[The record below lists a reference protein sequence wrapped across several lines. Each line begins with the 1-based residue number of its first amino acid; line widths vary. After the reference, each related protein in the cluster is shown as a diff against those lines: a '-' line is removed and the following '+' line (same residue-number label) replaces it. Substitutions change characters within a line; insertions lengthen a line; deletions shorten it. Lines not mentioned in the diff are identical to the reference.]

1 MGYEITKFNF
11 QDDLASASFNAKFQ
25 EIETYLNNIE
35 EELKTVKEENT
46 KLKEQLDN
54 KVDFLFGE
62 KVIELVKD
70 ATNTKSF
77 IGVGKVTDDSVG
89 LGKESWYHFIY
100 LSHYGGDGYGSVIA
114 IPFNVTT
121 VYVRSSNGTTW
132 TAWRAI

>member
-1 MGYEITKFNF
+1 MGYDITKFDF
-11 QDDLASASFNAKFQ
+11 KADLASAAFNAKFQ
-25 EIETYLNNIE
+25 EVETYLNNISSE
-35 EELKTVKEENT
+35 IQTLRDENKT
-46 KLKEQLDN
+46 LKEKLDN

-89 LGKESWYHFIY
+89 LGKGSWYHFIY
-100 LSHYGGDGYGSVIA
+100 LSHYGGDGYGSVVA

-121 VYVRSSNGTTW
+121 IFVRSSNGTHW
-132 TAWRAI
+132 TNWRDI

>member
-1 MGYEITKFNF
+1 MIEITKFKPS
-11 QDDLASASFNAKFQ
+11 DRASAEVFNKRLE
-25 EIETYLNNIE
+25 EIEKYINDME
-35 EELKTVKEENT
+35 KENT
-46 KLKEQLDN
+46 KLKKLLDN

-89 LGKESWYHFIY
+89 LGKDSWYHFIY

-121 VYVRSSNGTTW
+121 VFVRSSNGTHW
-132 TAWRAI
+132 TNWRDI

>member
-1 MGYEITKFNF
+1 MIEITKFKPS
-11 QDDLASASFNAKFQ
+11 DRASAEVFNKRLE
-25 EIETYLNNIE
+25 EIEKYINDME
-35 EELKTVKEENT
+35 KENT
-46 KLKEQLDN
+46 KLKKLLDN

-89 LGKESWYHFIY
+89 LGKGSWYHFIY
-100 LSHYGGDGYGSVIA
+100 LSHYGGDGYGSVVA

-121 VYVRSSNGTTW
+121 IFVRSSNGTTW
-132 TAWRAI
+132 TNWRDI

>member
-1 MGYEITKFNF
+1 MAIELERWKNQEDLTSQNFNRRLLELEKHFNSLAEKNTK
-11 QDDLASASFNAKFQ
+11 L
-25 EIETYLNNIE
+25 E
-35 EELKTVKEENT
+35 KENK

-100 LSHYGGDGYGSVIA
+100 LSHYGGDGYGSVVA

-121 VYVRSSNGTTW
+121 VYVRSSNGTHW
-132 TAWRAI
+132 TAWRSI